1 MSDLA
6 KSLGKAVQRTS
17 KPKEQKQRSTET
29 QKVEQATGSQATKRG
44 RGGHIE
50 AVNPH
55 TKRLTLDITPE
66 QDRFLALFGVNHGV
80 KKNPTLRVL
89 IELLEED
96 DEVRSKVLE
105 LLETQ
110 KT

>member
-6 KSLGKAVQRTS
+6 KSLGKAVQRTT
-17 KPKEQKQRSTET
+17 KPKAQNQGNTET
-29 QKVEQATGSQATKRG
+29 QSSEPAASQAMKRG
-44 RGGHIE
+44 RGGHIQ

-80 KKNPTLRVL
+80 KKNPTLRAM
-89 IELLEED
+89 IELLEGD
-96 DEVRSKVLE
+96 DDVRAKVLN
-105 LLETQ
+105 LLEAQ
-110 KT
+110 KA

>member
-17 KPKEQKQRSTET
+17 KSKAQNQGNTET
-29 QKVEQATGSQATKRG
+29 QTSEPTFSQVTKRG
-44 RGGHIE
+44 RGGHIQ

-55 TKRLTLDITPE
+55 TKRLTLDVTPE

-96 DEVRSKVLE
+96 DEVRSKVLN

-110 KT
+110 K

>member
-17 KPKEQKQRSTET
+17 KPKEQKQGNTET
-29 QKVEQATGSQATKRG
+29 QTSGTTAPVAKRG
-44 RGGHIE
+44 RGGHIQ

-66 QDRFLALFGVNHGV
+66 QDRFLALFGVNHGL
-80 KKNPTLRVL
+80 KKNPTLRAL
-89 IELLEED
+89 IELLETD
-96 DEVRSKVLE
+96 DDVRAKTLQIT
-105 LLETQ
+105 ETRKQ
-110 KT
+110 

>member
-6 KSLGKAVQRTS
+6 KSLGKAVQRTTKS
-17 KPKEQKQRSTET
+17 KEQKQGNTET
-29 QKVEQATGSQATKRG
+29 QTPESVTPVAKRG
-44 RGGHIE
+44 RGGHLQTT
-50 AVNPH
+50 NPH

-89 IELLEED
+89 IELLEGD
-96 DEVRSKVLE
+96 SEVQSKVLE
-105 LLETQ
+105 LLDLQ
-110 KT
+110 KS

>member
-6 KSLGKAVQRTS
+6 KSLGKAVQRTT
-17 KPKEQKQRSTET
+17 KPKAQKQGTTET
-29 QKVEQATGSQATKRG
+29 QTSEPAVSQATKRG
-44 RGGHIE
+44 RGGHIQ

-80 KKNPTLRVL
+80 KKNPTLRAM
-89 IELLEED
+89 IQLLEED
-96 DEVRSKVLE
+96 DGVRSRVLD

-110 KT
+110 KS

>member
-17 KPKEQKQRSTET
+17 KSKAQNQGNTET
-29 QKVEQATGSQATKRG
+29 QTSEPTVSQVTKRG
-44 RGGHIE
+44 RGGHIQ

-55 TKRLTLDITPE
+55 TKRLTLDVTPE

-96 DEVRSKVLE
+96 DEVRSKVLN

-110 KT
+110 K